1 LTSDIDTKI
10 YEDQNIFMIEC
21 AGDPS
26 YSAPIEEL
34 HRFNINDLLRELK
47 AQILTKNLSGLKRM
61 QRLFKDM
68 DKQRNGQLDVDD
80 FRWAFI
86 DYGYNLA

>member
-1 LTSDIDTKI
+1 MTSDIDTKI

-61 QRLFKDM
+61 
-68 DKQRNGQLDVDD
+68 
-80 FRWAFI
+80 
-86 DYGYNLA
+86 